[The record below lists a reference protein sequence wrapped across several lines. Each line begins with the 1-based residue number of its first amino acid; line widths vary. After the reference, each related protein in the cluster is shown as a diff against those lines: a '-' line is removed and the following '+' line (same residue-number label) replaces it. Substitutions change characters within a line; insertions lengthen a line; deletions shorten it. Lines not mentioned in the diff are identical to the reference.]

1 MTDTLPYPVKLED
14 TERDVVRRIRG
25 GDADAYRLLVER
37 HQARIHRLV
46 SRLLGPDHGD
56 VDDVVQEVF
65 VKAFF
70 SLGKF
75 REDAAF
81 GTWITRIAIN
91 RARDEIKRQSGKV
104 SLDTE
109 PAEDAV
115 DSLRDRLATDEHQ
128 DGAANEARE
137 AAVSGVVGRTVARLP
152 DRLRVVVTLKDM
164 EGNSY
169 QEVARILN
177 CSLGT
182 VKSRH
187 ARGRARLRQM
197 LAPHVAELFGGRHDG
212 QGQAG
217 QGGDS

>member
-1 MTDTLPYPVKLED
+1 MTETLPYRLTLED

-25 GDADAYRLLVER
+25 GDSDAYRLLVER

-46 SRLLGPDHGD
+46 GRLLGPDHSD

-91 RARDEIKRQSGKV
+91 RARDELKRQSGKV
-104 SLDTE
+104 SLETE
-109 PAEDAV
+109 PSEDAV
-115 DSLRDRLATDEHQ
+115 EGLRDRLATDEHH
-128 DGAANEARE
+128 DGEANEARE
-137 AAVSGVVGRTVARLP
+137 AAISGVVARTVARLP
-152 DRLRVVVTLKDM
+152 DRLRIVVTLKDM

-197 LAPHVAELFGGRHDG
+197 LAPYVAELFGGRYDG
-212 QGQAG
+212 QDQAG